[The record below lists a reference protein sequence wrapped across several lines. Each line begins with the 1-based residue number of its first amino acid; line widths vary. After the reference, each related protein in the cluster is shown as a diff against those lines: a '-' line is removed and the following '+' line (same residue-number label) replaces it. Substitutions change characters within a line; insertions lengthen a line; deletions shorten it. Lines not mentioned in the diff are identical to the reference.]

1 MTRRHPKQGTEAGYA
16 AVELT
21 LAVGMLLIP
30 VACLVLTLPTWVERQ
45 TVARTAAREAARQLA
60 TAPTWGAGVTQAD
73 RTVDEITVNNGLD
86 RADVRSG
93 YRGSLTRGGTV
104 TVQVTIDIPTVNL
117 PLFGPT
123 GGFSY
128 TATHNETVDTYRSRP

>member
-1 MTRRHPKQGTEAGYA
+1 MTRPIRKRTEAGYA

-21 LAVGMLLIP
+21 LAIGMLLIP
-30 VACLVLTLPTWVERQ
+30 IACLVLTLPTWVERQ
-45 TVARTAAREAARQLA
+45 TVARTASREAARQLA
-60 TAPTWGAGVTQAD
+60 GAPTWGAGVTQAD
-73 RTVDEITVNNGLD
+73 RTVDEITDNNGLN

-93 YRGSLTRGGTV
+93 YQGSHTRGGTV
-104 TVQVTIDIPTVNL
+104 TAQVTIDIPAVNL

-128 TATHNETVDTYRSRP
+128 TATHNETVDSYRSRP